1 MKSSIS
7 MTIASLLTLG
17 VKVMLVGAVIMFTA
31 IISNAQT
38 FAPKGGG
45 GGGFDASTGQVTDES
60 VNIDG
65 KVFNLLTTESGS
77 RYIKCTSARTGNDY
91 AVWVGTPTEYK
102 HEGRVVYKSSKG
114 SYCILKI
121 SDKSGNPYAVWL
133 DME

>member
-7 MTIASLLTLG
+7 TTIACLITLG
-17 VKVMLVGAVIMFTA
+17 VKIMLVGSVIMFTS
-31 IISNAQT
+31 IIANSQT

-45 GGGFDASTGQVTDES
+45 GGGFDASTGDATTES
-60 VNIDG
+60 VTIDG
-65 KVFNLLTTESGS
+65 KTFSLMATESGS

-114 SYCILKI
+114 SFCIFKI

-133 DME
+133 DMQ